1 MKNIQIIDDG
11 VNATFSI
18 FQTSDEAFLD
28 IFPGLGQDIE
38 IIEDYLSRAD
48 EKRANEILS
57 NLWTRPVRK
66 QDACG
71 IHGTLYYGWEAR
83 RQFLPVSKRE
93 CDRDPSDINQAQRE
107 LYKPDQDYYGSLR
120 R

>member
-1 MKNIQIIDDG
+1 MKNIQIVDDG

-18 FQTSDEAFLD
+18 FQTSDEEFSD
-28 IFPGLGQDIE
+28 IFPGPGQDIE
-38 IIEDYLSRAD
+38 LIEDYLSRAD
-48 EKRANEILS
+48 EKRAHEILS

-71 IHGTLYYGWEAR
+71 IHGTLYYGWEDR
-83 RQFLPVSKRE
+83 RQFLPASKRE

-107 LYKPDQDYYGSLR
+107 LYKPD
-120 R
+120 